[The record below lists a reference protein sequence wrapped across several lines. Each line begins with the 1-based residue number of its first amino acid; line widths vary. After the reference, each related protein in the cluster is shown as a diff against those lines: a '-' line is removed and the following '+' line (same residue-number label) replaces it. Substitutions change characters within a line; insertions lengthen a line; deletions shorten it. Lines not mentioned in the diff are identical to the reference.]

1 MNSVTIENNVY
12 KKNFFS
18 ILVSFFFLLLGILSS
33 FFFYIDFFYPTILS
47 VALAVIV
54 FFYCLN
60 KFKQNQIGI
69 LSLYSIGVC
78 FLPFIHII
86 PYVINTDYAVNP
98 FVLGKGEFALYLYDK
113 KIVELAAMIGA
124 SCALGIAFSISL
136 VSKKIKFSF
145 KDISNSSDNL
155 IKTMPLFIWFIWFLI
170 GIIFF
175 IGNTPGGGNF
185 FASSYATKP
194 GGYLDFTPAA
204 FLASYIIIIFVILDS
219 FLDQSSSQRR
229 IKKIFCLLILIIF
242 LFNLSTGT
250 RELIALIFGLILFFF
265 FLKNPD
271 TKNKRN
277 KIRSNKKIFIS
288 MFIFILFILGQLIG
302 YVRSGLVD
310 KNFEDL
316 IEYVNFYFSAEYML
330 LGTWSSALATIL
342 SIAHDYID
350 NILKFSGGR
359 DYYNLLIS
367 IPPGFIADYFGYER
381 PITQYAGPAYEMRY
395 GVGGTHITVLPFRN
409 FGIFGVF
416 FISATLF
423 SIFLYVEKIIFRRY
437 TIVNSVNIVSI
448 VTVAPLF
455 LWYGE
460 KFAIN
465 AFVILIIFSF
475 FYRICLSLHK
485 KVNQNK

>member
-1 MNSVTIENNVY
+1 MNSFTTENNLY
-12 KKNFFS
+12 NKNFFS
-18 ILVSFFFLLLGILSS
+18 ILLSFFFLLLGILSS
-33 FFFYIDFFYPTILS
+33 FFFYIDFFYPVILS

-86 PYVINTDYAVNP
+86 PYVINTDYTTNP
-98 FVLGKGEFALYLYDK
+98 FVLGKGQFALYLYDK

-136 VSKKIKFSF
+136 VSKKRKFNF
-145 KDISNSSDNL
+145 KDRSNSSDKL

-175 IGNTPGGGNF
+175 IEITPAGGTF
-185 FASSYATKP
+185 FASSYTSQP
-194 GGYLDFTPAA
+194 EGYLDFTPAA

-219 FLDQSSSQRR
+219 FFDQSYSRRR
-229 IKKIFCLLILIIF
+229 IKKIFCLLIFISF

-250 RELIALIFGLILFFF
+250 RELLPLIFGLILFFY
-265 FLKNPD
+265 FLKNSNI
-271 TKNKRN
+271 KNKLN
-277 KIRSNKKIFIS
+277 KIRSNKKIYIFL
-288 MFIFILFILGQLIG
+288 FIFFILGQLIG

-310 KNFEDL
+310 GNFEDL
-316 IEYVNFYFSAEYML
+316 IEKVNRYFGLEYML
-330 LGTWSSALATIL
+330 LGTWSSALATVL
-342 SIAHDYID
+342 SVAHDYID

-381 PITQYAGPAYEMRY
+381 PFTQYAGPAYEMRY
-395 GVGGTHITVLPFRN
+395 GVGGTHITILPFRN

-423 SIFLYVEKIIFRRY
+423 SMLLYFEKICFRRY
-437 TIVNSVNIVSI
+437 TVINSVII
-448 VTVAPLF
+448 VTIVTIVPLF

-465 AFVILIIFSF
+465 TFIIIAIFSF
-475 FYRICLSLHK
+475 FYRISLSLQK
-485 KVNQNK
+485 KVNQN